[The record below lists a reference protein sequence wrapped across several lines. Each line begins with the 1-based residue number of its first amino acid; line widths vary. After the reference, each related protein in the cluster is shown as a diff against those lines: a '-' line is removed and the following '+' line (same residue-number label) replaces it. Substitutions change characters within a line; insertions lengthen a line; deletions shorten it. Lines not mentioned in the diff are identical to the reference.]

1 MAQPGSL
8 GTLATLSVPRPHLLL
23 ISSKTLIEVYQ
34 GMEPDERDGFVI
46 ITAASDEGMLAI
58 HDRKPLVL
66 TPELARVWIDPETSA
81 ERATEIALEGCRP
94 TEHFH
99 WYKVGKAVG
108 SVKNQGAQL
117 IEPVTSPSDL
127 EE

>member
-1 MAQPGSL
+1 MKDPTDAKKKQPYFI
-8 GTLATLSVPRPHLLL
+8 TLKDQIPMFFAGLA
-23 ISSKTLIEVYQ
+23 EVHQ

-46 ITAASDEGMLAI
+46 ITAASDEGMLDI

-66 TPELARVWIDPETSA
+66 APELARVWIDPETSA

-99 WYKVGKAVG
+99 WYEVGKAVG

-117 IEPVTSPSDL
+117 IEPVASPSDL